1 MRHDSASWR
10 ATLPGQPSLW
20 DRLKFDLVAGSP
32 EYRAMIL
39 RPEILR
45 GREPRLYRQE
55 PRQAGTRFS
64 TVCHASRHRQISVK
78 CHVGAETADLILT
91 PLAGRN
97 LTLRPV
103 EAWQANAGPLG
114 CNNLIRPKS

>member
-10 ATLPGQPSLW
+10 ATVPGQPSLW

-45 GREPRLYRQE
+45 DGNPDCTGRNRAERGRVSRPF
-55 PRQAGTRFS
+55 ATRAD
-64 TVCHASRHRQISVK
+64 TARHPVK
-78 CHVGAETADLILT
+78 CHVGAETVNLILT
-91 PLAGRN
+91 HWPA
-97 LTLRPV
+97 
-103 EAWQANAGPLG
+103 E
-114 CNNLIRPKS
+114 I